1 MGEGEK
7 KRREMEKKNREEL
20 VSLLKALRRG
30 ALSPRETYRAI
41 QAFGEMNFQ
50 EARPEVEGFLKSEDP
65 ELRFVS
71 LKVLTLY
78 WHLEE
83 YWETAREILEHDPD
97 EDCRF
102 RAAAALADLKQDT
115 QDRQTLQVL
124 ARVVRNEQEELVV
137 REAAYAA
144 MKAVLH
150 FDPHEQFHTATR
162 SFDLDKEADWEMVDS
177 YL

>member
-1 MGEGEK
+1 MVEEEK

-20 VSLLKALRRG
+20 VSLLKALRHG

-71 LKVLTLY
+71 LKVLTRY
-78 WHLEE
+78 WHLDE

-97 EDCRF
+97 GDCRF
-102 RAAAALADLKQDT
+102 RAAHALADLKRNT

-124 ARVVRNEQEELVV
+124 ARVVRNKQEEPVV
-137 REAAYAA
+137 RESAYAA
-144 MKAVLH
+144 MKAILH
-150 FDPHEQFHTATR
+150 FDPREQFHTATLR
-162 SFDLDKEADWEMVDS
+162 FDLDKEADWEMVDS